1 MDEGQPP
8 PKHILGKGRALVC
21 ANALAQSQSSS
32 PYITV
37 CESFR
42 DIGLDRSQPWGPQ
55 SASTGD
61 LGRIASRAD
70 YDGRQIMNM
79 RDDRTLQIRSAQC
92 LLVFE
97 NSEIPDQQ
105 PHDAGIAW

>member
-8 PKHILGKGRALVC
+8 PKHILGKGRALVFEQPVDIAR

-42 DIGLDRSQPWGPQ
+42 DIGLDRSQPCGPQ

-79 RDDRTLQIRSAQC
+79 RDDRSLQIRSAQC
-92 LLVFE
+92 LLVSV
-97 NSEIPDQQ
+97 NEIG
-105 PHDAGIAW
+105 ASGG